1 MVETSSFWDVIILEA
16 NRIIPLLI
24 QATYETFI
32 MTFISLSIAAIIGI
46 PLGVLL
52 VITRPNHI
60 LEQKGVYLIINGLI
74 NMIRA
79 VPFIILLFAIIPF
92 TRWVAGTTI
101 GIRGVIVPLVIFTF
115 PFIARITESALL
127 EVNRGIIEAFLAM
140 GATPLQIIRKVLLR
154 ESRSTMVLGLTMAS
168 INLIGASAMAGMAG
182 SGGLGDLAIRFGY
195 QQYDWKVML
204 ATVIVLIIIVQGL
217 QGIGNFI
224 ANKLK
229 K

>member
-1 MVETSSFWDVIILEA
+1 MVENNNFWDVVFSEA
-16 NRIIPLLI
+16 NRIIPLLS
-24 QATYETFI
+24 QATYETFV
-32 MTFISLSIAAIIGI
+32 MTFISLGIAAVIGI

-52 VITRPNHI
+52 VITRSDHI
-60 LEQKGVYLIINGLI
+60 LEQKWVYFIINGII

-92 TRWVAGTTI
+92 TRFIAGTAI
-101 GIRGVIVPLVIFTF
+101 GIKGVIVPLVIFTF
-115 PFIARITESALL
+115 PFIARVTESALL

-140 GATPLQIIRKVLLR
+140 GATPLQIIQKVLLR
-154 ESRSTMVLGLTMAS
+154 ESRSTMVLGLTMAI

-204 ATVIVLIIIVQGL
+204 ATVIVLIVIVQGL

>member
-32 MTFISLSIAAIIGI
+32 MTFISFSIAAIIGI

-115 PFIARITESALL
+115 PFIA
-127 EVNRGIIEAFLAM
+127 G
-140 GATPLQIIRKVLLR
+140 
-154 ESRSTMVLGLTMAS
+154 
-168 INLIGASAMAGMAG
+168 
-182 SGGLGDLAIRFGY
+182 
-195 QQYDWKVML
+195 
-204 ATVIVLIIIVQGL
+204 
-217 QGIGNFI
+217 
-224 ANKLK
+224 
-229 K
+229 